1 MIRASL
7 LALALSGAVA
17 VGAAA
22 QVDTTVHDSTARR
35 DSTVR
40 QRDTVAALLPVMP
53 LPIAPGPL
61 PAGSRYTFTADS
73 LLFTNARTLS
83 DLLAHI
89 PGVYVAR
96 GGWYGQAEPVLFG
109 GRGAGAAA
117 IEVYWDGVPYLSIG
131 RDSLALDP
139 ARIPLAPLERVDVIV
154 LPAQLRVYLVTA
166 RQRSTAPL
174 TQIGISTGEL
184 GIAGYRG
191 GYSVR
196 TRSGL
201 GFSFVFDQN
210 SIDGNPTATTTSF
223 TSTDL
228 WLKADYV
235 DPGGRLGASFQVLSS
250 TWRRQGEASRV
261 DDWRQQRRDQVFQ
274 YFFAER
280 SDGLGLRLIGTISSS
295 SIDKDTAVAKRALYQ
310 TSVEVSRTWPR
321 ASVVVTGR
329 FGYAG
334 APTQV
339 DVAGGWMPLRRV
351 TVAGSAHHATYA
363 GDRWR
368 DRANLTAGLSL
379 PLGFGVRG
387 EVAWSDDVR
396 APLDRTDTVR
406 QRTTDVAAWL
416 RWDRPRI
423 MIEVGRGRRDPFIS
437 LGFEAGIKPVDHL
450 GPTPTTE
457 FIAAHASVQPLPGVY
472 LAGWYFN
479 PVVGGGDFEPPHH
492 ARLSAAFYSK
502 FWRVYKSGIFALRG
516 EVAIES
522 WSRWGLGGRD
532 SSGTQLRLG
541 GATFAETN
549 LEFQLAGVTLFW
561 IIRNSNGMRG
571 NYVPGLSHPKSV
583 QVYGARWFFSN

>member
-1 MIRASL
+1 
-7 LALALSGAVA
+7 VA

-22 QVDTTVHDSTARR
+22 QADTTVHDSTARR
-35 DSTVR
+35 DSTPR
-40 QRDTVAALLPVMP
+40 DSLARDTAAALLPLLP
-53 LPIAPGPL
+53 LPIAAGPL
-61 PAGSRYTFTADS
+61 PAGSRYTFTTDS

-166 RQRSTAPL
+166 RPRSTAPL
-174 TQIGISTGEL
+174 TQIGIATGEL
-184 GIAGYRG
+184 GIANYRG

-196 TRSGL
+196 SRSGF

-210 SIDGNPTATTTSF
+210 SVDGNPNATTTNFS
-223 TSTDL
+223 STDL

-235 DPGGRLGASFQVLSS
+235 EPGGRLGASFQVLSS
-250 TWRRQGEASRV
+250 AWRRNGETGRV
-261 DDWRQQRRDQVFQ
+261 DAWRQQRRDQVFR
-274 YFFAER
+274 FFAAER
-280 SDGLGLRLIGTISSS
+280 GDGLGLRFAGTISSS
-295 SIDKDTAVAKRALYQ
+295 SIDRDTAVAKRALYQ
-310 TSVEVSRTWPR
+310 ISLEASRTWPR
-321 ASVVVTGR
+321 ASALVRGR
-329 FGYAG
+329 FGYLG
-334 APTQV
+334 APTQI
-339 DVAGGWMPLRRV
+339 DVEGGWTPLHRL
-351 TVAGSAHHATYA
+351 TIGGSARHATYIGSRS
-363 GDRWR
+363 GDR
-368 DRANLTAGLSL
+368 AQMTAGLTL
-379 PLGFGVRG
+379 PLGFGIRG
-387 EVAWSDDVR
+387 EVAWSHDVR

-423 MIEVGRGRRDPFIS
+423 MVEVGRGRRDPFIS
-437 LGFEAGIKPVDHL
+437 LGFEAGIKTVDHL

-457 FIAAHASVQPLPGVY
+457 FIAAHASIQPLPGVF
-472 LAGWYFN
+472 LAAWYFD

-492 ARLSAAFYSK
+492 ARVSAAFYSR
-502 FWRVYKSGIFALRG
+502 FWRVYKSGILALRG

-522 WSRWGLGGRD
+522 WSRWGLGGQD
-532 SSGTQLRLG
+532 ASGAPRSLG

-561 IIRNSNGMRG
+561 IIRNSNGMRA
-571 NYVPGLSHPKSV
+571 NYVQGLSHPKSV

>member
-7 LALALSGAVA
+7 LALALSGAV
-17 VGAAA
+17 VTGAAA
-22 QVDTTVHDSTARR
+22 QADTTVHDSTARR
-35 DSTVR
+35 DSTVPP
-40 QRDTVAALLPVMP
+40 RDTTTALLPVMP

-61 PAGSRYTFTADS
+61 PAGSRYTFTTDS

-166 RQRSTAPL
+166 RPRSTAPV
-174 TQIGISTGEL
+174 TQIGIATGEL
-184 GIAGYRG
+184 NIAGYRG

-210 SIDGNPTATTTSF
+210 SLDGSPTATTTTFS
-223 TSTDL
+223 STDL

-250 TWRRQGEASRV
+250 TWRRQGEANRV
-261 DDWRQQRRDQVFQ
+261 DPWRQQRRDQVFR
-274 YFFAER
+274 FFAGQR
-280 SDGLGLRLIGTISSS
+280 SDGLGLRLAGGISSS
-295 SIDKDTAVAKRALYQ
+295 SIDRDTTITKRGLYQ
-310 TSVEVSRTWPR
+310 TSLELSQTWRR
-321 ASVVVTGR
+321 ANVVATGR
-329 FGYAG
+329 FGYLG
-334 APTQV
+334 APTQL
-339 DVAGGWMPLRRV
+339 DVAGGWMPLHGL
-351 TVAGSAHHATYA
+351 TVAGSARHSSYTGGRS
-363 GDRWR
+363 GDRM
-368 DRANLTAGLSL
+368 NLTAGLSL

-387 EVAWSDDVR
+387 ELAWSRDVR
-396 APLDRTDTVR
+396 APLDRSDSAR
-406 QRTTDVAAWL
+406 QGTTDVAGWL
-416 RWDRPRI
+416 RWDQRRI
-423 MIEVGRGRRDPFIS
+423 TIEVGRGRRDPFS
-437 LGFEAGIKPVDHL
+437 ALGFEAGIHPVDHL

-457 FIAAHASVQPLPGVY
+457 FIAAHASIQPLPGIF
-472 LAGWYFN
+472 LAGWYFD

-492 ARLSAAFYSK
+492 ARLSAAFASK
-502 FWRVYKSGIFALRG
+502 FWRVYRSGIFALRA
-516 EVAIES
+516 EVAVES
-522 WSRWGLGGRD
+522 WSRWNLGGQD
-532 SSGTQLRLG
+532 TSGVQLRLG
-541 GATFAETN
+541 GATFAEMN
-549 LEFQLAGVTLFW
+549 FEFQLAGVTLFW
-561 IIRNSNGMRG
+561 ITRNSNGMRA
-571 NYVPGLSHPKSV
+571 NYVPGLSHPKSAF
-583 QVYGARWFFSN
+583 VYGARWFFSN